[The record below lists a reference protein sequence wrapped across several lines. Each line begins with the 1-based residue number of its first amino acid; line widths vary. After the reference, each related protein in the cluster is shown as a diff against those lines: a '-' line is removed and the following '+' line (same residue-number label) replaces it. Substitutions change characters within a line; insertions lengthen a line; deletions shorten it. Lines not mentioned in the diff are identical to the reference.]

1 MIKQRRGDAE
11 RGKGREKLK
20 SDVLG
25 VETLGKNV
33 EQRREKPAA
42 RD

>member
-25 VETLGKNV
+25 VETLGKNIRA
-33 EQRREKPAA
+33 EEREAGSA
-42 RD
+42 